1 MRTMYFP
8 TAHMLCDVRYV
19 DSAGVRVTLQ
29 MSGVN
34 LSLLMSNIADI
45 VTLPRVTAAGRD
57 CSFV

>member
-1 MRTMYFP
+1 MCP
-8 TAHMLCDVRYV
+8 PAAHMCDVRYV

-57 CSFV
+57 YSFV